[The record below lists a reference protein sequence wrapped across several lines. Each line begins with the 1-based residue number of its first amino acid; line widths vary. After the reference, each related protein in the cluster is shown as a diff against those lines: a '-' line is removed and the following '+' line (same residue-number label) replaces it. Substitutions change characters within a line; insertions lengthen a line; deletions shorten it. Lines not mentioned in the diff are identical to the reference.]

1 MTKPNKT
8 IAEKLLA
15 LLERGHSITSAQ
27 AMDKWGTMRIAA
39 RVRDLRK
46 EGHGIISIP
55 VRLNGKNL
63 VRYRMP

>member
-15 LLERGHSITSAQ
+15 LLERGRSVTSAE
-27 AMDKWGTMRIAA
+27 AMNRWGTMRIAA

-46 EGHGIISIP
+46 EGHDIKSIP

-63 VRYRMP
+63 VRYRLP